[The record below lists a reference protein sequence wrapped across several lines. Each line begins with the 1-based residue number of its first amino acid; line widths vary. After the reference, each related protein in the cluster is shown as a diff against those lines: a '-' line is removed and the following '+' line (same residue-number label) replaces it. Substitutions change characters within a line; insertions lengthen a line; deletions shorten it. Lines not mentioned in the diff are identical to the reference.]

1 MPAPAHRSRL
11 LAGIALLAIAS
22 TLAVAAAPAQ
32 ALLGGRLLKRLAER
46 RNAGTTTLPAPAGMQ
61 AQRDI
66 AYGPDPKQRLDAY
79 LPARAHDAPILV
91 MVHGGAWA
99 FGDKSNDNVIDN
111 KLAHWIPQGFIVV
124 SVNNRLLPQAAP
136 LEQARD
142 VASALSKVQALAPSW
157 GGNPRALVLMGHSA
171 GAHLAAL
178 LDADPALLEAAGAL
192 PPRGVVSLDSAAM
205 DVPELM
211 SRGSAPLPRLY
222 RDAFGDDPADW
233 AAASPYQ
240 RLHAG
245 APPMLVVCS
254 SRRADSC
261 PQGKALIAKAAGLG
275 VRMELQPEDLNH
287 GQINQTLGLPSDY
300 TAVVDRFIAS
310 VLH

>member
-1 MPAPAHRSRL
+1 MPATARHSRL
-11 LAGIALLAIAS
+11 LAGIVLLAIAS
-22 TLAVAAAPAQ
+22 TVVVAAAPAQ

-46 RNAGTTTLPAPAGMQ
+46 QNAAVTLPAPAGMQ
-61 AQRDI
+61 TQRDI
-66 AYGPDPKQRLDAY
+66 AYGPDPKQRMDAY
-79 LPARAHDAPILV
+79 LPPRAHEAPILV

-99 FGDKSNDNVIDN
+99 FGDKGSDNVVDN

-142 VASALSKVQALAPSW
+142 VARALAKVQALAPAW
-157 GGNPRALVLMGHSA
+157 GGNPHALVLMGHSA

-178 LDADPALLEAAGAL
+178 LDADPALLQAAGAV
-192 PPRGVVSLDSAAM
+192 PPRGVVALDSAAM

-211 SRGSAPLPRLY
+211 GRGTAPLPRLY
-222 RDAFGDDPADW
+222 RDAFGNDPAGW

-240 RLHAG
+240 RLQAG
-245 APPMLVVCS
+245 VPPMLVVCS

-261 PQGKALIAKAAGLG
+261 PQGKALIAKAGKLG
-275 VRMELQPEDLNH
+275 VRMELQAEDLSH
-287 GQINQTLGLPSDY
+287 GQINQTLGLPSEY
-300 TAVVDRFIAS
+300 TAAVDRFIAS